1 MSEEVANI
9 FGLSAGYGIFILFL
23 GILWWVLCIILF
35 FKVWG
40 MTNDV
45 REIKNM
51 FEEQFDLEHPVIE
64 DNEPAKN
71 KTE

>member
-71 KTE
+71 KTK